1 MGESTLDAH
10 RDKGEALM
18 GEFSPSH
25 WLIVG
30 IVVVLLFGSKRL
42 PDAARALG
50 RSMRILKSE
59 TQGLRDDTAP
69 AADTAPDAF
78 VPDAIQRAEP
88 DTAQDKRDLA
98 ARLREEAARIESAA
112 PTAKTT

>member
-1 MGESTLDAH
+1 
-10 RDKGEALM
+10 M

-42 PDAARALG
+42 PDAARSIG

-69 AADTAPDAF
+69 AADTVPAPDVAPAPAAAAAP
-78 VPDAIQRAEP
+78 VPDAIQRAEA

-98 ARLREEAARIESAA
+98 ARLREEAARIEGAA
-112 PTAKTT
+112 PTAKST

>member
-1 MGESTLDAH
+1 
-10 RDKGEALM
+10 M

-30 IVVVLLFGSKRL
+30 IVVVLFFGSKRL

-59 TQGLRDDTAP
+59 TQGLRDDAAPGADAAP
-69 AADTAPDAF
+69 APAQAQAQA
-78 VPDAIQRAEP
+78 PDAIQHAIQ
-88 DTAQDKRDLA
+88 DGAFGTAQDKRDRA
-98 ARLREEAARIESAA
+98 ARLREEAARIESTA
-112 PTAKTT
+112 PGATNT

>member
-1 MGESTLDAH
+1 ML
-10 RDKGEALM
+10 

-59 TQGLRDDTAP
+59 TQGLRADAAP
-69 AADTAPDAF
+69 GADAASGADPAPMPAPL
-78 VPDAIQRAEP
+78 PDAIQEAAP
-88 DTAQDKRDLA
+88 GTAQDKRDRA
-98 ARLREEAARIESAA
+98 ARLREEAARIESTA
-112 PTAKTT
+112 PGAKNT

>member
-1 MGESTLDAH
+1 
-10 RDKGEALM
+10 M

-69 AADTAPDAF
+69 AADAVPDAAF
-78 VPDAIQRAEP
+78 VPEAIQRAEP

>member
-1 MGESTLDAH
+1 ML
-10 RDKGEALM
+10 

-59 TQGLRDDTAP
+59 TQGLRDDAAPGADAAP
-69 AADTAPDAF
+69 APA
-78 VPDAIQRAEP
+78 PDAIQHAIQ
-88 DTAQDKRDLA
+88 DGAFGTAQDKRDRA
-98 ARLREEAARIESAA
+98 ARLREEAARIESTA
-112 PTAKTT
+112 PGATNT

>member
-1 MGESTLDAH
+1 MV
-10 RDKGEALM
+10 

-59 TQGLRDDTAP
+59 TQGLRDDAAP
-69 AADTAPDAF
+69 APDA
-78 VPDAIQRAEP
+78 VQDAAAASDAVQDAVLAPDAAP
-88 DTAQDKRDLA
+88 GTAQDKRDRA
-98 ARLREEAARIESAA
+98 ALLREEAARLESAA
-112 PTAKTT
+112 PGAKDA

>member
-1 MGESTLDAH
+1 
-10 RDKGEALM
+10 M

-69 AADTAPDAF
+69 APDTAPDT

-112 PTAKTT
+112 PGAKSA

>member
-1 MGESTLDAH
+1 ML
-10 RDKGEALM
+10 

-59 TQGLRDDTAP
+59 TQGLRDDAASGADATPAP
-69 AADTAPDAF
+69 APA
-78 VPDAIQRAEP
+78 PDAIQHAIQ
-88 DTAQDKRDLA
+88 DGAFGTAQDKRDRA
-98 ARLREEAARIESAA
+98 ARLREEAARIESTA
-112 PTAKTT
+112 PGATNT

>member
-1 MGESTLDAH
+1 
-10 RDKGEALM
+10 M

-69 AADTAPDAF
+69 AADTVPAPDAAPAAAP
-78 VPDAIQRAEP
+78 VPDAIQRAGA

-112 PTAKTT
+112 PTAKST

>member
-1 MGESTLDAH
+1 
-10 RDKGEALM
+10 M

-69 AADTAPDAF
+69 AADTAPDAAPDRAP

-88 DTAQDKRDLA
+88 DTARDKRDLA

-112 PTAKTT
+112 PSAKST